1 MYIEFLFGSLKYM
14 MCKEKLAAGF
24 LHSSKKAW
32 KNGIVFLS
40 SATCRNGAA
49 QLKGGKGHNLN

>member
-1 MYIEFLFGSLKYM
+1 MYIEFPFGSLKYM

-24 LHSSKKAW
+24 LHSEKAW

-40 SATCRNGAA
+40 SATCRNRAA
-49 QLKGGKGHNLN
+49 QVKGGKGHKLN